1 MGRVTIDDIWVPEVY
16 ASYGDVNTL
25 ESTAFLQAGVIA
37 SNALFNEIADGG
49 KTVEMPFWN
58 DISSDVEP
66 NYSNDNPSDLAD
78 IEGIDMGEMYARVAF
93 LNNGWGS
100 ADLVTELTGVEPLRK
115 IKEKTGRYWQR
126 QLQHRVVAMSHG
138 LYLHNVKYCASDA
151 VVDLS
156 AKDGQ
161 PVTAS
166 NRWSLDGFIDAVMQK
181 GEYSRMPR
189 GIVLHPVIYRQMLK
203 EDIVETREQSTGQLL
218 FATYKETTRIIMDEG
233 VPTIGSGTNR
243 KYVTFLY
250 DEAVIGFGQGSPKH
264 PTAVSRVEE
273 AGNGGGI
280 ETIWE
285 RKTWMLHPYGYTWTN
300 KRVTGP
306 GKSPT
311 WDDLR
316 LPENWARI
324 IDRKMVG
331 LTFIITNA

>member
-1 MGRVTIDDIWVPEVY
+1 MSRVTIEDIWVPEVY

-37 SNALFNEIADGG
+37 SNALFNDLANTGR
-49 KTVEMPFWN
+49 TVEMPFWN
-58 DISSDVEP
+58 DLSSDVEP
-66 NYSNDNPSDLAD
+66 NYSNDNPSDIAD
-78 IEGIDMGEMYARVAF
+78 IEGIDMGEMFARVAF

-126 QLQHRVVAMSHG
+126 QLQHRIVAMSHG
-138 LYLHNVKYCASDA
+138 LYLANVAQNESDA
-151 VVDLS
+151 VVDISTQTGIVS
-156 AKDGQ
+156 AE
-161 PVTAS
+161 

-181 GEYSRMPR
+181 GEYARMPR
-189 GIVLHPVIYRQMLK
+189 GIVCHPAIYTRMIK
-203 EDIVETREQSTGQLL
+203 DDIIETREPSTGQLL
-218 FATYKETTRIIMDEG
+218 FATYKEVTRIIMDEG
-233 VPTIGSGTNR
+233 VPTIGSGPTR

-250 DEAVIGFGQGSPKH
+250 DEAVIGFGQGSPKR
-264 PTAVSRVEE
+264 PVATSRVEE

-300 KRVTGP
+300 KQVTGP

-311 WDDLR
+311 WADLR
-316 LPENWARI
+316 NPANWARI
-324 IDRKMVG
+324 LDRKMVG